1 MWPPRRGVLHL
12 TARRAWDTLGSS
24 HASSQSSKAW
34 ILTLASW
41 IKLFSR
47 YPVARAGE
55 GREVP
60 CPQPH
65 GLRTLQ
71 PLQVCCWWS
80 KQFCKTTTQ
89 PAEILVSPKVRQEM
103 HRVLFHLNRHQCP
116 GSRNLLGSDATLL
129 SMPLMV
135 IHNPAHGPEEL
146 LVGLPW
152 WLRDSVRLQCRRHG
166 LDPWSGRIPHASDNW
181 PHVPQLLSLCSRAGS
196 HNKGNHCNEKPKH
209 CN

>member
-1 MWPPRRGVLHL
+1 MPLRVSGKVF
-12 TARRAWDTLGSS
+12 G
-24 HASSQSSKAW
+24 
-34 ILTLASW
+34 
-41 IKLFSR
+41 
-47 YPVARAGE
+47 
-55 GREVP
+55 P

-116 GSRNLLGSDATLL
+116 GSRNLLGSDETLL

-152 WLRDSVRLQCRRHG
+152 WLRDSVCLQCRRHG
-166 LDPWSGRIPHASDNW
+166 FDPHFSKEYMQMANRH
-181 PHVPQLLSLCSRAGS
+181 LKRCSTV
-196 HNKGNHCNEKPKH
+196 
-209 CN
+209 